1 MSISGDRI
9 QHAIVEGQQS
19 REDLAAQLARE
30 FQDNP
35 ARFDPRRLERL
46 GGKGLR
52 QFLGEVGL
60 DCVSIPHGSPKPRST
75 PTRFE
80 GRASRRSQVGWQH
93 LRRPEYPVWVC
104 ATVAGLRAGSLI
116 VAVEL
121 MVLFAVERLYP
132 MVGVAL

>member
-1 MSISGDRI
+1 MRTSRDRI
-9 QHAIVEGQQS
+9 QHVIAEGQQS

-46 GGKGLR
+46 GGTGLR

-60 DCVSIPHGSPKPRST
+60 DGVSIPHGSPKPRSA

-80 GRASRRSQVGWQH
+80 GRASRRFQVGWRH
-93 LRRPEYPVWVC
+93 LRRPEYPVWVS
-104 ATVAGLRAGSLI
+104 ATAASLRAGLLI

-121 MVLFAVERLYP
+121 MALFAVERLYP